1 MALSRKD
8 YEEIIQSAKAV
19 KQIEKEIAEM
29 VAKGVD
35 KNDENLKLKK
45 KQLEVDKARLN
56 ALRKGNEELESE
68 YKAADKLF
76 KLSSNA
82 QRSILAGLDDQKK
95 AKDLYYKRIQK
106 IVEFEKKGHIAV
118 SEGMKAIKGIEDDI
132 LSIRNKSSLVS
143 YDAAKALEEIEE

>member
-8 YEEIIQSAKAV
+8 YEDIIQSAKAV

-35 KNDENLKLKK
+35 KSDENFKLKK
-45 KQLEVDKARLN
+45 KQLEVDKARLST
-56 ALRKGNEELESE
+56 LRSGNEELESE

-82 QRSILAGLDDQKK
+82 QR
-95 AKDLYYKRIQK
+95 
-106 IVEFEKKGHIAV
+106 E
-118 SEGMKAIKGIEDDI
+118 I
-132 LSIRNKSSLVS
+132 LSGFQVLNPDGSINLKVGGNMERPTFEPVKVALPQEPSLPPG
-143 YDAAKALEEIEE
+143 